1 MQRLPLVA
9 ALLTMTTLMA
19 SCSSPA
25 ATAAASDEE
34 LARRPDDTAAVQI
47 TVEPSDKAQ
56 VLVNAINA
64 ATKSVHV
71 TMYILTAPSVL
82 NALLARHA
90 AGVDVQVI
98 LNKNGAFA
106 SAASA
111 GADGSDDA
119 DTDTDADDAVPDAN
133 DITPDTSNTTTFA
146 TLQKAGIP
154 VVWSSSAYRY
164 THEKCIIIDGETA
177 WIMTMNSAVTAL
189 TANREYLAADTLTAD
204 VKEAEAIFEADFAA
218 KPITPAGNLLVSPV
232 SMRDGLVT
240 LLGKATRTVDFEVE
254 ELGDAAIT
262 AAFCSAAKGGATIR
276 GVLADITESSTEK
289 KAVAALKA
297 CGIDMRTLKKPY
309 IHAKA
314 IVVDGASMYVGSA
327 NFSTTSLSQNR
338 ELGLIS
344 TTKSTIAPVATTLA
358 ADIAAS
364 TAL

>member
-1 MQRLPLVA
+1 MHRPLLLA
-9 ALLTMTTLMA
+9 ALLTMMG
-19 SCSSPA
+19 CSSPSGD
-25 ATAAASDEE
+25 TGASDEE
-34 LARRPDDTAAVQI
+34 LVKQPADPAAVQI

-56 VLVNAINA
+56 VLVDAINA
-64 ATKSVHV
+64 STKSIHV
-71 TMYILTAPSVL
+71 TMYILTAPTIL
-82 NALLARHA
+82 NALIARHV

-106 SAASA
+106 TSVTADGEAQSADD
-111 GADGSDDA
+111 GADEID
-119 DTDTDADDAVPDAN
+119 PDAT

-164 THEKCIIIDGETA
+164 THEKCIIIDGKTA
-177 WIMTMNSAVTAL
+177 WIMTMNSAVSSL
-189 TANREYLAADTLTAD
+189 TSNREYLAADTLTAD
-204 VKEAEAIFEADFAA
+204 VKEAEQIFEADFAA

-240 LLGKATRTVDFEVE
+240 LLGKATKTVDFEVE
-254 ELGDAAIT
+254 ELGDASIT
-262 AAFCSAAKGGATIR
+262 TAFCDAAKGGAKIR
-276 GVLADITESSTEK
+276 GVLADITESATEK
-289 KAVAALKA
+289 KAVTALKA

-314 IVVDGASMYVGSA
+314 IVVDGTDMYVGSA
-327 NFSTTSLSQNR
+327 NFSSVSLSQNR
-338 ELGLIS
+338 ELGLVS
-344 TTKSTIAPVATTLA
+344 TTASTIAPVATTLA